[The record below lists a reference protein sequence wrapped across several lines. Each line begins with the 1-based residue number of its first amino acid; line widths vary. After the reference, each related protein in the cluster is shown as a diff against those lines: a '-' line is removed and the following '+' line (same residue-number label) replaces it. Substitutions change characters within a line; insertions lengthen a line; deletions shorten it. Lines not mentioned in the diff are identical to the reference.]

1 MKQKNLYQH
10 FEEIER
16 PFIDK
21 IYGLMAQVNESY
33 SLVLTEFLDPR
44 HVEIVK
50 MVCKEDGLQV
60 FSSSDCY
67 TMEYA
72 RVIIAPDYYILDIE
86 DFEIALIELSY
97 SEKFKQINHSQI
109 LGTLINRLGIKRSV
123 IGDILVS
130 LGKSQ
135 VMIDRQFTDYL
146 ITTVEK
152 VASVG
157 VTLKQVS
164 FQEKIVVQED
174 YDSIQLLSSSLR
186 IDKVLSLLLKIPR
199 VKVNKLIESG
209 KVKLNYRVISKP
221 TEILVEHMLIS
232 VSGFGRF
239 TFMKD
244 NGLTKNG
251 KHKIVFAKLRHV

>member
-10 FEEIER
+10 FEDTER
-16 PFIDK
+16 AFIDK
-21 IYGLMAQVNESY
+21 IYGLMAQVNENY

-44 HVEIVK
+44 HVEIVQ

-60 FSSSDCY
+60 FSSADNFS
-67 TMEYA
+67 MEYA
-72 RVIIAPDYYILDIE
+72 RVIIAPDYYLLDVD
-86 DFEIALIELSY
+86 DFDIALIELSY

-130 LGKSQ
+130 PGKSQ
-135 VMIDRQFTDYL
+135 VMIDRHFTDYL
-146 ITTVEK
+146 LTNVEK

-164 FQEKIVVQED
+164 FQEKIVIQHD
-174 YDSIQLLSSSLR
+174 YDTIQLLSSSLR

-199 VKVNKLIESG
+199 IKVNKLIETG

-221 TEILVEHMLIS
+221 TEPIIDNMLIS
-232 VSGFGRF
+232 ISGFGRF
-239 TFMKD
+239 TFIKD

-251 KHKIVFAKLRHV
+251 KHKLTFTKFRHV